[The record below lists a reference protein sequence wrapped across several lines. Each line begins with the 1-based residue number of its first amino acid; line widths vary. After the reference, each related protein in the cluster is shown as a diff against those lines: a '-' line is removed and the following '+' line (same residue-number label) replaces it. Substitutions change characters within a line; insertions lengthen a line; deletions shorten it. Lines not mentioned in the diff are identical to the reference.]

1 MINTNFKK
9 YKDFDDFLIDF
20 MFVALEDDLACVV
33 INYNDYQG
41 FIQALQTKV
50 INGKSLVLDI
60 ESFDNF
66 DSDIEVAKN
75 NGGNML
81 VSVFKDSGLII
92 GEPML
97 YTSPMAYPPATYYVE
112 YDAKSAL
119 DIPFNGTVIPFM
131 IEKDNIEG

>member
-1 MINTNFKK
+1 MNANFKK
-9 YKDFDDFLIDF
+9 YKDFEDFLIDF

-41 FIQALQTKV
+41 LIQALQTKV

-60 ESFDNF
+60 ESLDNF
-66 DSDIEVAKN
+66 DSDIDVAKN
-75 NGGNML
+75 NGGNIL

-97 YTSPMAYPPATYYVE
+97 YTSPMAYPPATYYIE

-119 DIPFNGTVIPFM
+119 DIPFNGTVIPFV
-131 IEKDNIEG
+131 IEKEKI

>member
-9 YKDFDDFLIDF
+9 YNDFDDFLIDF
-20 MFVALEDDLACVV
+20 MFVAMEDDLACVV

-41 FIQALQTKV
+41 LIQALQTKV

-75 NGGNML
+75 NGGNIL

-97 YTSPMAYPPATYYVE
+97 YTSPMAYPPATYYIE

-119 DIPFNGTVIPFM
+119 DIPFNGTVIPFV
-131 IEKDNIEG
+131 IEKEKI

>member
-1 MINTNFKK
+1 MINANFKK

-20 MFVALEDDLACVV
+20 MFVAMEDDLACVV

-50 INGKSLVLDI
+50 INGKSLILDI

-66 DSDIEVAKN
+66 DSDIDVAKN

-112 YDAKSAL
+112 CDAKSAL
-119 DIPFNGTVIPFM
+119 DIPFNGTIIPFM
-131 IEKDNIEG
+131 IEKEKI

>member
-1 MINTNFKK
+1 MMNANFKK

-20 MFVALEDDLACVV
+20 MFVAMEDDLACVV

-41 FIQALQTKV
+41 LIQALQTKV

-60 ESFDNF
+60 ESLDNF
-66 DSDIEVAKN
+66 DSDIDVAKN
-75 NGGNML
+75 NGGNIL

-97 YTSPMAYPPATYYVE
+97 YLSPRAYAPATYYVE

-131 IEKDNIEG
+131 IEKEKI

>member
-20 MFVALEDDLACVV
+20 MFVALEDELVCAVV
-33 INYNDYQG
+33 NYNDYQG
-41 FIQALQTKV
+41 LIQALQTKV
-50 INGKSLVLDI
+50 INGKSLTLDI

-97 YTSPMAYPPATYYVE
+97 YTSPIAYAPATYYVE
-112 YDAKSAL
+112 HDAKSAL
-119 DIPFNGTVIPFM
+119 DIPFNGTVIPFV
-131 IEKDNIEG
+131 IEKEKI

>member
-1 MINTNFKK
+1 MINANFKK

-20 MFVALEDDLACVV
+20 MFVVMEDDLACVV

-41 FIQALQTKV
+41 LIQALQTKV
-50 INGKSLVLDI
+50 INGKSLILDI

-75 NGGNML
+75 NGGNIL

-97 YTSPMAYPPATYYVE
+97 YTSPMAYPSATYYVE

-131 IEKDNIEG
+131 IEKEKI